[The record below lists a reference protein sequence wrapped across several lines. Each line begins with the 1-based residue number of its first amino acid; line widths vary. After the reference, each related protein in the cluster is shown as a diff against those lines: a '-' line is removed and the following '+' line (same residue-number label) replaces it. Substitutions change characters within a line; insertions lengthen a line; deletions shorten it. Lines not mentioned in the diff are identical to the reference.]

1 LFEGGP
7 YTNQDETLLGESVNG
22 VSRAKLR
29 IHERATL
36 RSFKTCLA
44 VEPLDLK
51 KEASH
56 ELTVSAAVMTLM
68 TNSSVV
74 NDLSFCG
81 SRPIATLTR

>member
-1 LFEGGP
+1 M
-7 YTNQDETLLGESVNG
+7 LGESVNG

-29 IHERATL
+29 IHECATL
-36 RSFKTCLA
+36 RSFKNCLA

-56 ELTVSAAVMTLM
+56 ELTVNATVMTLV

-74 NDLSFCG
+74 DDFNF
-81 SRPIATLTR
+81 